1 MLDRL
6 RTIVQQV
13 NTAGD
18 IEQIFHIIVS
28 ELSDVMQAEICSIYI
43 ANDNKTSLTLAA
55 SRGLN
60 PKLIK
65 KAVLTIKQGI
75 VGEVFT
81 RAEHILTDNAPEH
94 DAYFPLRDSGET
106 DAHVFL
112 GVPLIYH
119 SQPLGVLV
127 IQRFTDKLFTE
138 DDVSFMI
145 TLSAQLSGIIINAEV
160 KANLETPNRAGE
172 SKVIH
177 SLSATPGIAIAK
189 GWVVTPLDHLEYIP
203 ERQCSSAEQEVL
215 RFRAA
220 LVSTRQEI
228 KNLAKNL
235 ESTLPKSQLSLFA
248 AYEKMLSYNSLGR
261 KVETIIQK
269 ENLWAP
275 AALAKVVLADLHQF
289 SQLDDP
295 YLKERASDIRD
306 LTQRVL
312 NFLNKSKTSTA
323 SLPRNVILVSD
334 HVTSSMIA
342 EIPQKRL
349 KGIISI
355 SGSSTSHAA
364 IIARSI
370 GIPALMGVRNC
381 PLEQLENKPLI
392 IDGYNRKLLVSP
404 TRVVQKEYR
413 QRQEHEQSLFG
424 QLTKGKRKNI
434 TTKTRDGHRVQLFV
448 NTSPNLMDYA
458 DVNIPVDG
466 VGLFRT
472 EYLFLQNDRFP
483 GESEQIEIYTRILD
497 LYAGK
502 PVVLRTMD
510 IGGDKCLPYFPIQ
523 EENPFLG
530 WRGIRISL
538 DHPEIFTT
546 QLRAMLLA
554 NVGRGNL
561 HISLPMISTINEIT
575 RAKELL
581 HQVYSEIQAEG
592 KYSKRRFPYPKIGAV
607 IEVPSAVYQIRRIMD
622 HVDFVSIGS
631 NDLTQYMFAADRNNT
646 RVSYLYN
653 SLHPATLLA
662 FTEICDAGEAAGKP
676 VHICGE
682 IAANPL
688 ATMILVAM
696 GMEGFSMNV
705 RSIPV
710 VRKIISKMEY
720 KRASEI
726 TGKVLSCDD
735 SHEVLS
741 YLKGLLQELGLIDL
755 IDPMSADE

>member
-6 RTIVQQV
+6 RSIVQQV
-13 NTAGD
+13 NVAGD
-18 IEQIFHIIVS
+18 IEQIFNIIVS
-28 ELSDVMQAEICSIYI
+28 ELSDVMQAEICSIYL
-43 ANDNKTSLTLAA
+43 ADDDKSSLTLAA

-60 PKLIK
+60 PKLVK
-65 KAVLTIKQGI
+65 QAVLTTGQGI

-94 DAYFPLRDSGET
+94 EAYFPLQDSGET

-127 IQRFTDKLFTE
+127 IQRFTGELFTE

-145 TLSAQLSGIIINAEV
+145 TLSAQLSGIIVNAEV
-160 KANLETPNRAGE
+160 KANLKTPNRAGE
-172 SKVIH
+172 SKVIN
-177 SLSATPGIAIAK
+177 SLSAAPGIAIAK
-189 GWVVTPLDHLEYIP
+189 GWVVTPLDHLEHIP
-203 ERQCSSAEQEVL
+203 ERQCNSAEQEML

-342 EIPQKRL
+342 EIPPKRL

-364 IIARSI
+364 IIARSM

-413 QRQEHEQSLFG
+413 QRQDHEQSVYG

-483 GESEQIEIYTRILD
+483 GESEQIDIYTKILD

-510 IGGDKCLPYFPIQ
+510 IGGDKCLPYFPIE

-554 NVGRGNL
+554 NVDRGNL

-581 HQVYSEIQAEG
+581 HQVYNELKAEG
-592 KYSKRRFPYPKIGAV
+592 KYSKRRFPFPKVGAV
-607 IEVPSAVYQIRRIMD
+607 IEVPSAVYQIRRIMT

-662 FTEICDAGEAAGKP
+662 FTEICDAGQAAGKP

-720 KRASEI
+720 KRSSEI

>member
-1 MLDRL
+1 MLNHL
-6 RTIVQQV
+6 RSIVQQV
-13 NTAGD
+13 NAAGD
-18 IEQIFHIIVS
+18 IDEIFEIIVS
-28 ELSDVMQAEICSIYI
+28 QLSDVMHAEICSIYLVGE
-43 ANDNKTSLTLAA
+43 DKSTLTLTA

-65 KAVLTIKQGI
+65 QAVLTSEQGI
-75 VGEVFT
+75 VGDVYT
-81 RAEHILTDNAPEH
+81 RAEYILTDNAPEH
-94 DAYFPLRDSGET
+94 VSYFPLEDSGET
-106 DAHVFL
+106 KAKAFL

-119 SQPLGVLV
+119 RKPLGVLV
-127 IQRFTDKLFTE
+127 VQRFASHPFTE
-138 DDVSFMI
+138 DDVSFLI
-145 TLSAQLSGIIINAEV
+145 TLSAQLSGIIANAEV
-160 KANLETPNRAGE
+160 RATLETPNRTTGP
-172 SKVIH
+172 KVIN
-177 SLSATPGIAIAK
+177 SLSAAPGIAIAK
-189 GWVVTPLDHLEYIP
+189 GWVITPLEDLEHIP
-203 ERQCSSAEQEVL
+203 ERTCDSAEQETL

-228 KNLAKNL
+228 KQLAKNL
-235 ESTLPKSQLSLFA
+235 EDTLPKSQLTLFD
-248 AYEKMLSYNSLGR
+248 AYEKMLSYNSMGR
-261 KVETIIQK
+261 KVETVIQK
-269 ENLWAP
+269 ESLWAP

-295 YLKERASDIRD
+295 YLKERATDIRD

-312 NFLNKSKTSTA
+312 NFLNKSKTPTA

-342 EIPQKRL
+342 EIPPKRL

-355 SGSSTSHAA
+355 NGSSTSHAA
-364 IIARSI
+364 IIARSM

-392 IDGYNRKLLVSP
+392 IDGYNKKVLVSP
-404 TRVVQKEYR
+404 TRPVQKEYR
-413 QRQEHEQSLFG
+413 QRQEHEQSVFG
-424 QLTKGKRKNI
+424 QLTKGKRKNVK
-434 TTKTRDGHRVQLFV
+434 TKTKDGHRVQLFV
-448 NTSPNLMDYA
+448 NTSPNLIDHS
-458 DVNIPVDG
+458 DGNIPVDG

-483 GESEQIEIYTRILD
+483 GESEQTEIYAKVLD
-497 LYAGK
+497 HFAGK

-510 IGGDKCLPYFPIQ
+510 IGGDKSLPYFPIE

-546 QLRAMLLA
+546 QLRAMLMA
-554 NVGRGNL
+554 NVDRGNL
-561 HISLPMISTINEIT
+561 HISLPMISTITEIERT
-575 RAKELL
+575 RALL
-581 HQVYSEIQAEG
+581 NQVYYELKDEH
-592 KYSKRRFPYPKIGAV
+592 KYSKKRFPYPKVGAV
-607 IEVPSAVYQIRRIMD
+607 IEVPSAVYQIRRIME

-631 NDLTQYMFAADRNNT
+631 NDLTQYMFAADRNNN

-662 FTEICDAGEAAGKP
+662 FTEICDAGQSAGKP

-696 GMEGFSMNV
+696 GIEGFSMNV

-710 VRKIISKMEY
+710 VRKIISKMDY
-720 KRASEI
+720 KQSSEI
-726 TGKVLSCDD
+726 TGKVLSCDN
-735 SHEVLS
+735 SYQVLT
-741 YLKGLLQELGLIDL
+741 YLKSLLQEHDLLDL
-755 IDPMSADE
+755 IDPMATDE